1 MKNKE
6 KISRL
11 EYYIEESKLNSVKNE
26 KELMSKYNELFELYH
41 SNDDLESVKR
51 SLFLQWYAVSEP
63 LELTGMPDFDESIQR
78 SNLKRIGEI
87 IKNNNYDDEMI
98 YMLKHYYEITEWYF
112 SGLGIYLNKINENKS
127 RNSYKKRGVMGVY
140 WESITNLFF

>member
-1 MKNKE
+1 MKNIE

-11 EYYIEESKLNSVKNE
+11 ENYIEESKIASVKNE

-51 SLFLQWYAVSEP
+51 SLFLQWYAIAEP
-63 LELTGMPDFDESIQR
+63 QELTGMPDFDENMQR

-98 YMLKHYYEITEWYF
+98 VMLKHYYEITEWYF
-112 SGLGIYLNKINENKS
+112 SGLGIALNKINESKFS
-127 RNSYKKRGVMGVY
+127 NSYKNRGIMGVY
-140 WESITNLFF
+140 WESITE